1 MKKDNV
7 RLNLGL
13 KSKVYFEN
21 SSVKQLLE
29 CKVNVTSVAE
39 VPIFK
44 SDTFSHYLFLQRAAL
59 S

>member
-13 KSKVYFEN
+13 KSKVCFEN

-39 VPIFK
+39 V
-44 SDTFSHYLFLQRAAL
+44 
-59 S
+59 